1 VHAATIGTTGNNS
14 FLPAAVYTDANFPA
28 NEKVVLHGWTTQTS
42 KRTTLYATYVWTN
55 NDRNSIAAGPN
66 GGTSLTG
73 ARDEQNQTFL
83 VGVNHTF

>member
-1 VHAATIGTTGNNS
+1 MQAATIGATRNNS
-14 FLPAAVYTDANFPA
+14 VLPAAVYTDANFPA

-42 KRTTLYATYVWTN
+42 KRTTLYATHVWTN

-66 GGTSLTG
+66 GSASLG